1 MHLSKNIKMLKI
13 NYILKIENLESTIK
27 YMFINSTKKN
37 LKQIFSITAT
47 AGVFVFS
54 QLTTSSTSA
63 QIVPLNKSTS
73 SNAKKFA
80 CAAINNPKWAGGA
93 LISIENNAKVGFK
106 IEAQF
111 NNDGVTGLCTFKYDH
126 SFSEGIESTSQNN
139 NMVATDVPFSLLYE
153 NDRTKENFNEV
164 YFDIFVNKS
173 SIRVGCGN
181 INDLKMQICS
191 NVLSLD
197 QSGNSNFWL
206 GPKFENIKKERD
218 IIKLVS
224 QIGRESSN

>member
-1 MHLSKNIKMLKI
+1 MHTSKNIKMLKI

-63 QIVPLNKSTS
+63 QLVPLNPLSS
-73 SNAKKFA
+73 SNAKKLV

-93 LISIENNAKVGFK
+93 LISIENNAKAGFK

-111 NNDGVTGLCTFKYDH
+111 NNDGVTGLCTLKYDH
-126 SFSEGIESTSQNN
+126 SFSEGIEPISQNN

-153 NDRTKENFNEV
+153 NDSTKENFNKV
-164 YFDIFVNKS
+164 YFDISTKNGRIWVD
-173 SIRVGCGN
+173 CGT

-206 GPKFENIKKERD
+206 SPKFKD
-218 IIKLVS
+218 IIEERRIKKLVS
-224 QIGRESSN
+224 QI